1 MDRNTINDLLSKAF
15 FNKKQLDVVNALV
28 EKNFIIE
35 KRMKQLEGQLSVSH
49 HVTHVLKTKLDDQEA
64 YSRRPCLVVAGVDKS
79 IPEGRSLTDE
89 IAEILAQTGIQEDEI
104 NNNIDKL
111 HEIGNNNR
119 NSTQSIIVKF
129 KRHSFKEKI
138 YKGRKNIGNRKIKL
152 RPSLTK
158 RRQDLLEEANRK
170 IQEEPDVMPVR
181 FAFADV
187 HGTLKVLMKDGIT
200 PKFQNFNSM
209 VDFHHIVSDVGFTD
223 PDAYIN

>member
-1 MDRNTINDLLSKAF
+1 MDRNTINDLLSKAS

-28 EKNFIIE
+28 EKIFIME
-35 KRMKQLEGQLSVSH
+35 KRMMQLEGQLSVSH
-49 HVTHVLKTKLDDQEA
+49 HVTDVLKTKLDDQEA
-64 YSRRPCLVVAGVDKS
+64 YSRRPCLVVAVVDKS

-89 IAEILAQTGIQEDEI
+89 IVEILAQTGIQEDEI

-129 KRHSFKEKI
+129 KGHSFKEKI

-152 RPSLTK
+152 TRSLTK

-170 IQEEPDVMPVR
+170 IQEEPDAMPVR

-187 HGTLKVLMKDGIT
+187 HGTLKVLMKDGRT

-223 PDAYIN
+223 LDTYIN

>member
-1 MDRNTINDLLSKAF
+1 MDRNTINDLLSKAS
-15 FNKKQLDVVNALV
+15 FNKKQLDVVNALL
-28 EKNFIIE
+28 EKIFIME
-35 KRMKQLEGQLSVSH
+35 KQMMQLEGQLSVSH
-49 HVTHVLKTKLDDQEA
+49 HVTDVLKTKLDDQEA
-64 YSRRPCLVVAGVDKS
+64 HSRRPCLVVAGVDKS

-89 IAEILAQTGIQEDEI
+89 IVEILAQTGIQEDEI

-129 KRHSFKEKI
+129 KGHSFKEKI

-170 IQEEPDVMPVR
+170 IQEEPDAIPVR

-187 HGTLKVLMKDGIT
+187 HGTLKVLMKDVIT
-200 PKFQNFNSM
+200 RKFQNFNSM

-223 PDAYIN
+223 PVAYIN

>member
-1 MDRNTINDLLSKAF
+1 M
-15 FNKKQLDVVNALV
+15 
-28 EKNFIIE
+28 
-35 KRMKQLEGQLSVSH
+35 
-49 HVTHVLKTKLDDQEA
+49 
-64 YSRRPCLVVAGVDKS
+64 AGVDKS

-89 IAEILAQTGIQEDEI
+89 IVEILAQTGIQEDEI

-111 HEIGNNNR
+111 HEIGNKNR
-119 NSTQSIIVKF
+119 NGTQSIIVKF
-129 KRHSFKEKI
+129 KGHSFKEKI

-158 RRQDLLEEANRK
+158 QRQDLLEETNRK
-170 IQEEPDVMPVR
+170 IQEEPDAIPVR

-187 HGTLKVLMKDGIT
+187 HSMLKVIMKDGIT

-223 PDAYIN
+223 PNAYIN

>member
-1 MDRNTINDLLSKAF
+1 MDRNTINDLLSKAS
-15 FNKKQLDVVNALV
+15 FNKKQLDVVNALE
-28 EKNFIIE
+28 EKIFIME
-35 KRMKQLEGQLSVSH
+35 KRMMQLEGQLSVSH
-49 HVTHVLKTKLDDQEA
+49 HVTDVLKTKLDDQEA

-89 IAEILAQTGIQEDEI
+89 IVEILAQTGIQKDEI

-119 NSTQSIIVKF
+119 SSTQSIIVKF
-129 KRHSFKEKI
+129 KGHSFKEKI
-138 YKGRKNIGNRKIKL
+138 CKGRKNIGNRKIRL

-170 IQEEPDVMPVR
+170 IQEEPDAMPVR
-181 FAFADV
+181 FAFADG

>member
-1 MDRNTINDLLSKAF
+1 MEL
-15 FNKKQLDVVNALV
+15 
-28 EKNFIIE
+28 
-35 KRMKQLEGQLSVSH
+35 
-49 HVTHVLKTKLDDQEA
+49 
-64 YSRRPCLVVAGVDKS
+64 
-79 IPEGRSLTDE
+79 
-89 IAEILAQTGIQEDEI
+89 LAQTEIQEDEI
-104 NNNIDKL
+104 NNKIDKL
-111 HEIGNNNR
+111 HEMGNNNR
-119 NSTQSIIVKF
+119 NSIQSIIIKF
-129 KRHSFKEKI
+129 KGHSFKEKI

-170 IQEEPDVMPVR
+170 IQEEPDAMPVR

-187 HGTLKVLMKDGIT
+187 HGTLKVLMKDVIT